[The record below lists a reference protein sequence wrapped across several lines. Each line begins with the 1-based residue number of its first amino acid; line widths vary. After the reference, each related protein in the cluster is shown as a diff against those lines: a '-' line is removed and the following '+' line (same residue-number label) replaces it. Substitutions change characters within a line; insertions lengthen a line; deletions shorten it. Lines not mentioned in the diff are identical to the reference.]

1 VYWRRPGDLFDL
13 ATGWRL
19 LVLGG
24 TVFLGRHLVAAALG
38 RGHDVTIF
46 NRGRSHP
53 DLYPQVEHL
62 GGDRD
67 GGLESLR
74 HRSWDAVVDTSGFVP
89 RVVRESAELL
99 RDSVGL
105 YAFISTGSVYPL
117 QGDDKSEDG
126 PVIRLEDPAIEDVN
140 QHYGGLKALC
150 EEVVVGLYGDRA
162 LNVRSGL
169 IVGPFDPTGRFTYW
183 TLRMARG
190 GDVLAPGAP
199 ERLVQFID
207 ARDQSDWILDMAE
220 AGRGGTFNVSGPR
233 PPVALGEVLSACGEA
248 TPTWVRDDF
257 LLEQGVRPYSELP
270 LWVPPSAGTLMMP
283 LDRVAATG
291 LRYRDLAVTIRDTR
305 EWAQSGAPVSATDAG
320 GRVRQPATLTPEREA
335 QLLALWRE
343 RLG

>member
-1 VYWRRPGDLFDL
+1 M

-38 RGHDVTIF
+38 RGHDVTLF
-46 NRGRSHP
+46 NRGRSNP
-53 DLYPQVEHL
+53 DLFPDVERL

-74 HRSWDAVVDTSGFVP
+74 RRSWDAVVDTSGFVP
-89 RVVRESAELL
+89 RVVRQSAELL
-99 RDSVGL
+99 RGSVGL

-117 QGDDKSEDG
+117 RGDDKSEDG
-126 PVIRLEDPAIEDVN
+126 PVIRLDDPTTEDVN
-140 QHYGGLKALC
+140 QNYGGLKALC
-150 EEVVVGLYGDRA
+150 EEVVVSLYGDRA

-183 TLRMARG
+183 TLRMARDG
-190 GDVLAPGAP
+190 EVLAPGAP
-199 ERLVQFID
+199 DRHVQFID

-233 PPVALGEVLSACGEA
+233 PPVTLGEVLSACGKA
-248 TPTWVRDDF
+248 TPTWVGDEF
-257 LLEQGVRPYSELP
+257 LLEQGVRPYFELP
-270 LWVPPSAGTLMMP
+270 LWVPPSAGTLVMAV
-283 LDRVAATG
+283 DRAAAAG

-305 EWAQSGAPVSATDAG
+305 EWAQFSAPVPATDAG
-320 GRVRQPATLTPEREA
+320 GRVRQPATLTSEREA
-335 QLLALWRE
+335 QLLALWHE
-343 RLG
+343 HGG